1 MSFGQEV
8 CMEINN
14 RKNRYILIPS
24 IFAVARM
31 RSVLYFFP
39 SLIFHIGRY
48 ASMLGMV
55 FSKPEKWKIYYK
67 RFLEELYN
75 LGIGSI
81 GIVSIVSLFMGAV
94 ITIQGAYN
102 FSSPW
107 IPLYAVGMAT
117 RDTMILEFS
126 PTIISVILCGKVGS
140 SIAGEIGTMRVT
152 EQIDALEIMGVNSRA
167 YLILPKIFASVVF
180 NPVLITMSMLL
191 GLTGGWIGGVL
202 SGATT
207 TFEFVYGITYLFVPY
222 YVTYA
227 LSKTVVFAFLISSVS
242 SYHGYYTE
250 GGALEVGKA
259 STKAV
264 VFSILSVLIA
274 NYFLTQLLLT

>member
-1 MSFGQEV
+1 MKAVF
-8 CMEINN
+8 NF
-14 RKNRYILIPS
+14 IPD
-24 IFAVARM
+24 II
-31 RSVLYFFP
+31 Y
-39 SLIFHIGRY
+39 HIGRY
-48 ASMLGMV
+48 TAMLGMV
-55 FSKPEKWKIYYK
+55 FSRPEKYRIYYN
-67 RFLEELYN
+67 RFMEELFN

-107 IPLYAVGMAT
+107 IPLYAVGLAT

-167 YLILPKIFASVVF
+167 FLILPKIFASVIF
-180 NPVLITMSMLL
+180 NPVLVTMSMVL
-191 GLTGGWIGGVL
+191 GIFGGWIGGVL

-207 TFEFVYGITYLFVPY
+207 TFEYVYGITYLFVPY

-227 LSKTVVFAFLISSVS
+227 LTKTVVFAFLISSVS
-242 SYHGYYTE
+242 AYHGYYTE

-264 VFSILSVLIA
+264 VYSILSILIA

>member
-1 MSFGQEV
+1 M
-8 CMEINN
+8 NA
-14 RKNRYILIPS
+14 ILNFLPNL
-24 IFAVARM
+24 F
-31 RSVLYFFP
+31 
-39 SLIFHIGRY
+39 FHIGRY
-48 ASMLGMV
+48 FVMLFHV
-55 FSKPEKWKIYYK
+55 FNRPEKMRIYYK
-67 RFLEELYN
+67 KFLEEIFN
-75 LGIGSI
+75 IGIGSI
-81 GIVSIVSLFMGAV
+81 AIVSIVSLFMGAV

-140 SIAGEIGTMRVT
+140 SIAGELGTMKVT
-152 EQIDALEIMGVNSRA
+152 EQIDALEIMGVNSKA
-167 YLILPKIFASVVF
+167 YLILPKIAAALVF
-180 NPVLITMSMLL
+180 NPILIVMSMFL
-191 GLTGGWIGGVL
+191 GIMGGWIGGMA
-202 SGATT
+202 SGAVSS
-207 TFEFVYGITYLFVPY
+207 FKFVYGITYTFNPY

-227 LSKTVVFAFLISSVS
+227 LQKTVVFAFLIATVS

-264 VFSILSVLIA
+264 VYGIISILIA
-274 NYFLTQLLLT
+274 NYVLTQLLLT

>member
-1 MSFGQEV
+1 MKQLF
-8 CMEINN
+8 
-14 RKNRYILIPS
+14 
-24 IFAVARM
+24 
-31 RSVLYFFP
+31 YFLPNTF
-39 SLIFHIGRY
+39 FHVGRY
-48 ASMLGMV
+48 FEMLTHV
-55 FSKPEKWKIYYK
+55 FNKPEKNSLYYK
-67 RFLEELYN
+67 KLIEEIFKI
-75 LGIGSI
+75 GVGSI
-81 GIVSIVSLFMGAV
+81 GIVSVVSIFMGAV

-107 IPLYAVGMAT
+107 VPLYAVGLAT

-167 YLILPKIFASVVF
+167 YLILPKIVAALTF
-180 NPVLITMSMLL
+180 NPILIILSMLL
-191 GLTGGWIGGVL
+191 GLFGGWVGGLL
-202 SGATT
+202 SGSVT
-207 TFEFVYGITYLFVPY
+207 TFEYVYGITYLFNPY

-227 LSKTVVFAFLISSVS
+227 LQKTVVFAFIISSVS
-242 SYHGYYTE
+242 AYHGYYTS

-264 VFSILSVLIA
+264 VYGIVAVLFS
-274 NYFLTQLLLT
+274 NYVLTQLLLT